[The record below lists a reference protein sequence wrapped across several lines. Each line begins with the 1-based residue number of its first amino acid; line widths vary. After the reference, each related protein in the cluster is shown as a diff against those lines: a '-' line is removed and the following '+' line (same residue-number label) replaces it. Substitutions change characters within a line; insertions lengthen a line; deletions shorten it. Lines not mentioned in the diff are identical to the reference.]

1 MRYLLLMLA
10 LIATMGMT
18 SPAGA
23 KAKQA
28 KPVTFVMQLTMSEEN
43 KQRLALLQIQ
53 KVLESFGPDKVKIE
67 VVAYEGGILTLLAN
81 NANTAS
87 MVADLARQG
96 VKFKVCRIS
105 MRASD
110 LTENDFPLE
119 VEFVPAGAPEMIRL
133 QLQGARYWRP

>member
-1 MRYLLLMLA
+1 
-10 LIATMGMT
+10 
-18 SPAGA
+18 
-23 KAKQA
+23 
-28 KPVTFVMQLTMSEEN
+28 
-43 KQRLALLQIQ
+43 
-53 KVLESFGPDKVKIE
+53 
-67 VVAYEGGILTLLAN
+67 
-81 NANTAS
+81 

-110 LTENDFPLE
+110 LTEDDFPLE

>member
-1 MRYLLLMLA
+1 MRYLLLILA
-10 LIATMGMT
+10 LVASIGMT
-18 SPAGA
+18 NPAWA
-23 KAKQA
+23 KAPKA

-53 KVLESFGPDKVKIE
+53 KVLETFGPDKVKIE

-110 LTENDFPLE
+110 LTEDDFPLE